1 LLTTTILGLLGV
13 ALVFVIW
20 QMMRGGKAPAAAV
33 KSAPATP
40 AIGSSVAGGDLWTA
54 NVGDVI
60 SIQGAA
66 EDFSDLD
73 FTVDQRNAYE
83 VASSRWIDLSGEFRG
98 ARVYLEVSR
107 ATGIEVMGLLDSKRL
122 TLADINVSE
131 EQLADL
137 DARQDPK
144 AVIQFEGK
152 PWRYESSRELA
163 YFEGEVDQPK
173 GVYRWLLAEADGPR
187 LLCIEKWVGEPF
199 DVRLARRLNHQDITV
214 YRSGGPA
221 A

>member
-1 LLTTTILGLLGV
+1 LFTTTILVLLGI
-13 ALVFVIW
+13 ALIFVIW
-20 QMMRGGKAPAAAV
+20 QMMRSGKAPARADTAIPAVASGAA
-33 KSAPATP
+33 A
-40 AIGSSVAGGDLWTA
+40 DLWTA
-54 NVGDVI
+54 RVGDVI

-83 VASSRWIDLSGEFRG
+83 GASRRWIDLSGEFRG
-98 ARVYLEVSR
+98 TRVYLEVSR
-107 ATGIEVMGLLDSKRL
+107 ASGVEVMGLLDSKRF

-131 EQLADL
+131 DQLADL

-144 AVIQFEGK
+144 AVIPFEGK

-163 YFEGEVDQPK
+163 YFESEGDQPK
-173 GVYRWLLAEADGPR
+173 GLYRWLFAEAGGPR
-187 LLCIEKWVGEPF
+187 LLCVEKWVGEPF

-214 YRSGGPA
+214 YRSSGPA

>member
-1 LLTTTILGLLGV
+1 MFTTTILVLLGI
-13 ALVFVIW
+13 ALIFVIW
-20 QMMRGGKAPAAAV
+20 QMMRSGKAPARAVTAMPAVASGAA
-33 KSAPATP
+33 A
-40 AIGSSVAGGDLWTA
+40 DLWTA
-54 NVGDVI
+54 RVGDVI

-83 VASSRWIDLSGEFRG
+83 GASRRWIDLSGEFRG
-98 ARVYLEVSR
+98 TRVFLEVSR
-107 ATGIEVMGLLDSKRL
+107 ASGVEVMGLLDRKRF

-131 EQLADL
+131 DQLADL

-144 AVIQFEGK
+144 AVIPFEGK

-163 YFEGEVDQPK
+163 YFESEGDQPK
-173 GVYRWLLAEADGPR
+173 GLYRWLFAEAGGPR
-187 LLCIEKWVGEPF
+187 LLCVEKWVGEPF

-214 YRSGGPA
+214 YRSSGPA

>member
-1 LLTTTILGLLGV
+1 LFTTTILVLLGI
-13 ALVFVIW
+13 ALIFVIW
-20 QMMRGGKAPAAAV
+20 QMMRSGKAPARADTAIPAVASGAA
-33 KSAPATP
+33 A
-40 AIGSSVAGGDLWTA
+40 DLWTA
-54 NVGDVI
+54 RVGDVI

-83 VASSRWIDLSGEFRG
+83 GASRRWIDLSGEFRG
-98 ARVYLEVSR
+98 TRVYLEVSR
-107 ATGIEVMGLLDSKRL
+107 ASGVEVMGLLDSKRF

-131 EQLADL
+131 DQLADL

-144 AVIQFEGK
+144 AVIPFEGK

-163 YFEGEVDQPK
+163 YFENEGDQPK
-173 GVYRWLLAEADGPR
+173 GLYSWFFAEAGGPR
-187 LLCIEKWVGEPF
+187 LLCVEKWVGEPF

-214 YRSGGPA
+214 YRSSGPA

>member
-1 LLTTTILGLLGV
+1 LFTTTILVLLGI
-13 ALVFVIW
+13 ALIFVIW
-20 QMMRGGKAPAAAV
+20 QMMRSGKAPARAV
-33 KSAPATP
+33 TAMPA
-40 AIGSSVAGGDLWTA
+40 VASGAGADLWTA
-54 NVGDVI
+54 GVGDVI

-73 FTVDQRNAYE
+73 FTVDQRNTYE
-83 VASSRWIDLSGEFRG
+83 VASRRWIDLSGEFRG
-98 ARVYLEVSR
+98 TRVYLEVSR
-107 ATGIEVMGLLDSKRL
+107 ASGVEVMGLLDSKRL

-131 EQLADL
+131 DQLADL

-144 AVIQFEGK
+144 AVIPFEGK

-163 YFEGEVDQPK
+163 YFEGEGDQPK
-173 GVYRWLLAEADGPR
+173 GLYRWLFSEVGGPR
-187 LLCIEKWVGEPF
+187 LLCVEKWVGEPF
-199 DVRLARRLNHQDITV
+199 DVRLAQRLNHQDITV